1 MTDAENGTSTMGN
14 ALLATSDILLTMEL
28 VWLTAMLPE
37 LVMWL
42 ETLIAKYG
50 TMEFARNVPSD
61 IGLMPMEFARLLL
74 INAIPGIMLMD
85 FASVAIKDMIL
96 LMEFVS
102 FLPQILK
109 DLLILDVK
117 LGIREFALS
126 AHPDGS

>member
-1 MTDAENGTSTMGN
+1 
-14 ALLATSDILLTMEL
+14 
-28 VWLTAMLPE
+28 
-37 LVMWL
+37 MWL
-42 ETLIAKYG
+42 ETLIAKHG
-50 TMEFARNVPSD
+50 TMEFVRNVLSD
-61 IGLMPMEFARLLL
+61 TGLMLMEFAKPLP

-85 FASVAIKDMIL
+85 FVSVAIKDMIL

-117 LGIREFALS
+117 LGIREFALN

>member
-1 MTDAENGTSTMGN
+1 MGN

-28 VWLTAMLPE
+28 VWLTPMLPE

-42 ETLIAKYG
+42 ETLIAKHG

-85 FASVAIKDMIL
+85 FVSVAIKDMIL

-126 AHPDGS
+126 ARPDGS